1 MSQGVTRGDITV
13 TATGDG
19 GILLTIA
26 DGESQVQIECQS
38 RQPKNRSLRSRPR
51 WSRRMLG
58 RECYRG
64 NRRCVKTHRDTAIK
78 KSPARHTGP
87 RQRSC

>member
-13 TATGDG
+13 TATGDD

-38 RQPKNRSLRSRPR
+38 KAAEKPKSEVEAALVAAHVRA
-51 WSRRMLG
+51 RMLQG
-58 RECYRG
+58 
-64 NRRCVKTHRDTAIK
+64 
-78 KSPARHTGP
+78 
-87 RQRSC
+87 